1 ETDHSL
7 REEMAGWVVLSVVIE
22 PPWRLAP
29 AWRAVLILWDA
40 HSHYYT
46 TRSRP
51 CTRAQNIVGIR
62 LRLTCQ
68 AGYPLASRFPLAP
81 ARNHGRPALLHIR
94 TSVKVNQAGQ
104 TALATC
110 KYPEPFQSSP
120 RAGKR

>member
-1 ETDHSL
+1 
-7 REEMAGWVVLSVVIE
+7 MAGWVVLSVVIE

-46 TRSRP
+46 TRSHP
-51 CTRAQNIVGIR
+51 CTRAQNIGGIR

-68 AGYPLASRFPLAP
+68 AGYPLASRFPQAP
-81 ARNHGRPALLHIR
+81 ARNHRRPGL
-94 TSVKVNQAGQ
+94 TSTSTTTVKVNQAGQ

-110 KYPEPFQSSP
+110 KYPARFQSSP
-120 RAGKR
+120 RPGKR